1 MSFLNNN
8 PRPERT
14 PGLINGNPVSGLNER
29 VCIQV
34 KKVFDACIR
43 QETLENE
50 NIIVTSYSP
59 STSTPVEPFRFV
71 SAASS
76 TYIGTISNLIIE
88 PLSDGKGC
96 SRCKFNITVPL
107 NVIFFDA
114 TNTRYTGAASITV
127 AADILLFI
135 PEPSIM
141 PFEIDTVVNCNCPE
155 GSYIGAN
162 TFNVT
167 CCLTIITKVV
177 IEVELLV
184 PSYGY
189 CFIPPCQEFTE
200 EVCTGAFDLPIF
212 PSGNIRRG

>member
-1 MSFLNNN
+1 M
-8 PRPERT
+8 
-14 PGLINGNPVSGLNER
+14 INGNPANGLIER

-50 NIIVTSYSP
+50 NIVLTSFSP
-59 STSTPVEPFRFV
+59 AIPVPVEPFKFV
-71 SAASS
+71 SASSS
-76 TYIGTISNLIIE
+76 TYIGTISNLTIE

-114 TNTRYTGAASITV
+114 NNTRYTGAAELV
-127 AADILLFI
+127 VPADILLFI

-141 PFEIDTVVNCNCPE
+141 PFEIDAVVNCNCPE

-162 TFNVT
+162 TFNIT

-189 CFIPPCQEFTE
+189 CYIPPCQDFTE

-212 PSGNIRRG
+212 PSGVVRRS